1 MYNTQSEFYCKLWL
15 LGNYDVT
22 VYVHYLQLLYLSG
35 VGEGLDKRVE
45 GRRYMGNLCTFTSFF
60 FVNLK
65 LL

>member
-35 VGEGLDKRVE
+35 VGEGLDKWEVMHVWRVE
-45 GRRYMGNLCTFTSFF
+45 GIWEISVPSPHFF
-60 FVNLK
+60 L
-65 LL
+65 